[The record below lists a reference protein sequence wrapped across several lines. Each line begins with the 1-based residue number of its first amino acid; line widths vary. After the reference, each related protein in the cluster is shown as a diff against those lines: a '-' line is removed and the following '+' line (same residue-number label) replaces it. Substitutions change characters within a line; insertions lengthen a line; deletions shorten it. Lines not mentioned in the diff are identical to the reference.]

1 MDREM
6 AECRKKREKEKLT
19 ENEFNW
25 KPMHVNN
32 IPDNSEMGVYALL
45 MRRNDG
51 KIKGVKYSIL

>member
-6 AECRKKREKEKLT
+6 AERRKKREKEKLT

-32 IPDNSEMGVYALL
+32 IPDNPEMGVYALL

-51 KIKGVKYSIL
+51 KSRV